1 MRLFVV
7 ATVLLALFSA
17 RELSAQEDTLAYSA
31 RTPDWVGQF
40 TTLSANAV
48 LGGITAGII
57 QELRGGSFRDGFTRG
72 ALGGAIVYSGKR
84 IAAER
89 FAGAG
94 LVGREVAAVGA
105 SVVRNASDGIGSFD
119 RVILPAAF
127 TRIYWN
133 RAQRSVWV
141 KLDVVTA
148 GYVVYAVLE
157 DQLHFELGKS
167 LSAGSPVFRTDNK
180 LITYGSGEQ
189 HAAGVSRAGIV
200 LRAEVPG
207 WGDEFLDRA
216 FAHERLHVL
225 QDDQLFTTLNDH
237 LDDWALSK
245 AGAGRVSRYLDVN
258 VSSEVLRL
266 LGRVIPNHADRPWE
280 MEAIYLTRGR

>member
-1 MRLFVV
+1 MRRLVL
-7 ATVLLALFSA
+7 ATVLLT
-17 RELSAQEDTLAYSA
+17 LSAAGEVEAQQDTLAYSA
-31 RTPDWVGQF
+31 RTPEWVGQF

-57 QELRGGSFRDGFTRG
+57 QELRGGSFKDGFTRG
-72 ALGGAIVYSGKR
+72 ALGGAIIYSGKR

-89 FAGAG
+89 FDGAG
-94 LVGREVAAVGA
+94 LLGREVAAVGA

-127 TRIYWN
+127 ARIYWN
-133 RAQRSVWV
+133 RVQHSVWV
-141 KLDVVTA
+141 KLDVATA

-157 DQLHFELGKS
+157 DQLTFELGKS
-167 LSAGSPVFRTDNK
+167 LSSGTPVFRTDNK
-180 LITYGSGEQ
+180 LITYGTGEQ

-216 FAHERLHVL
+216 FAHERVHVL
-225 QDDQLFTTLNDH
+225 QDDQLFITLNDH
-237 LDDWALSK
+237 LDDWALAK
-245 AGAGRVSRYLDVN
+245 IGAGRVSRHIDLN
-258 VSSEVLRL
+258 VSTEALRL
-266 LGRVIPNHADRPWE
+266 LGSMIPNHADRPWE
-280 MEAIYLTRGR
+280 MEAIYLTRRR